1 MLIKNIRHV
10 GVVTLDIKKS
20 VNFYKNILGLK
31 IFEKS
36 THNHVSLGKI
46 MKLKNVCI
54 NIVRLKSKVN
64 NITIE
69 LLDWKNPKSKSINKK
84 NIYSQGLTHI
94 ALTVNDLQKV
104 YEKLINNKIEV
115 LSDPVFGSN
124 KRTKY
129 MFCKSP
135 ENVFIEL
142 VQDLKKNNNNFYN

>member
-1 MLIKNIRHV
+1 
-10 GVVTLDIKKS
+10 
-20 VNFYKNILGLK
+20 
-31 IFEKS
+31 
-36 THNHVSLGKI
+36 

-54 NIVRLKSKVN
+54 NIVRLKCKVN

-129 MFCKSP
+129 MFCKH
-135 ENVFIEL
+135 L
-142 VQDLKKNNNNFYN
+142 NFKI